1 MVSTFFVS
9 IATQV
14 PIKVSTLLTKAILNS
29 LKTTGLKWNSFQM
42 EINPLTIQSKPN
54 YSSII
59 YFLASTNFLHYRVPE
74 FLHAELTAYESRKKQ
89 REQLAKKEF
98 YKYVNF
104 DIDQLNKSDRKEW
117 GHIKY
122 QRCYN
127 PREAFEMVV
136 HWSVGTGALIS
147 EVLHGWARKSQ
158 SLGLTL
164 LPVPAGIKCHFLI
177 TPDLNKMYLFLLQ
190 ILLLYQ

>member
-1 MVSTFFVS
+1 MS
-9 IATQV
+9 
-14 PIKVSTLLTKAILNS
+14 S
-29 LKTTGLKWNSFQM
+29 LKTIGLKWNSFQM
-42 EINPLTIQSKPN
+42 VINLLTIQSKLN
-54 YSSII
+54 FSSII
-59 YFLASTNFLHYRVPE
+59 YFFNSTNSLPLHYRVPE

-164 LPVPAGIKCHFLI
+164 LPVPAGKCHFWI
-177 TPDLNKMYLFLLQ
+177 
-190 ILLLYQ
+190 ILHKN

>member
-14 PIKVSTLLTKAILNS
+14 PIKVSTLLTKAILSS
-29 LKTTGLKWNSFQM
+29 LKTIGLNWNSFQM

-164 LPVPAGIKCHFLI
+164 LPVPAGKCHFLI
-177 TPDLNKMYLFLLQ
+177 ILDMYFNFFMFQIHLLSQ
-190 ILLLYQ
+190 